1 MCRDLV
7 QRFGQREAAFLCGV
21 PCITFNRWLQG
32 ANLQY
37 FASRRVIW
45 LHWALLL
52 HPELIQSGFDL
63 VTWGRFQKL
72 RARRGVVV
80 SKFEPEDGS
89 GWVI

>member
-1 MCRDLV
+1 MCADLV
-7 QRFGQREAAFLCGV
+7 NRFGRTGTVHLLGV
-21 PCITFNRWLQG
+21 PALTFDGWRHGSGLSIV
-32 ANLQY
+32 AN
-37 FASRRVIW
+37 RRVIW

-72 RARRGVVV
+72 RARRGAVV
-80 SKFEPEDGS
+80 SRFEPEDGS